1 MFQKPRLTYYRTF
14 FPRNMRNNYNI
25 PTAYHRHHV
34 PTVRPSAQQNAM
46 AKIMALLGPKA
57 ATPLKPAVIHA
68 RPMTL
73 NAFFAVSHDDDEGG
87 NDDYC
92 PKQSFPRLLS
102 MFSLLRHFKFIF
114 ANCG

>member
-68 RPMTL
+68 RV
-73 NAFFAVSHDDDEGG
+73 A
-87 NDDYC
+87 
-92 PKQSFPRLLS
+92 
-102 MFSLLRHFKFIF
+102 
-114 ANCG
+114 